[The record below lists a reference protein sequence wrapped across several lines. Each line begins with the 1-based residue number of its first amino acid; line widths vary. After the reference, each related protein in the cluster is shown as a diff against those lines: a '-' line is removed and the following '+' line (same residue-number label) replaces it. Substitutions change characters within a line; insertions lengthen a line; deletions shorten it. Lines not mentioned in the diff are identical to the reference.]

1 MWKSDFPVFIA
12 CQFWKDFGI
21 FVIIR
26 SIALW
31 VFGVLITV
39 LSPMVFL
46 QLQIM
51 QKSFMGCSVGSTLKP
66 TKSSILTQ
74 FEEKASIVLLLW
86 YWLLAG
92 FFFHCFSLHLVL
104 QQNPLL
110 IHLSLVMKWRWNIFS
125 YIKKEAAT
133 IYILSAL
140 SNLYGVAYLSK

>member
-74 FEEKASIVLLLW
+74 FEEKTSMVLLLW
-86 YWLLAG
+86 YLVFSWILFPLFFLRFSSTTKPSIDTFELSNEMKMVYLL
-92 FFFHCFSLHLVL
+92 L
-104 QQNPLL
+104 
-110 IHLSLVMKWRWNIFS
+110 
-125 YIKKEAAT
+125 YKEA
-133 IYILSAL
+133 SRHH
-140 SNLYGVAYLSK
+140 LYSVSSV